1 MLFYLQHTRSC
12 ACSAAGARGTGGGR
26 SRVYAG
32 GMAPKSGLFADV
44 VGFALGAAL
53 AAVIVLTVVYVGLQ
67 IIGLLGALSSALGAP
82 KPRGDKFG
90 LWLGGAAVAAIGAP
104 LAFERLDVP

>member
-26 SRVYAG
+26 SRGYAG
-32 GMAPKSGLFADV
+32 GMAPSLFADV

-67 IIGLLGALSSALGAP
+67 IIDLLGAP
-82 KPRGDKFG
+82 KVRGVKFR
-90 LWLGGAAVAAIGAP
+90 LWLGGAAVAAISAP
-104 LAFERLDVP
+104 LTFQWLIFWNNHDEP